1 MLDLFGSDY
10 VIDHVMAEAE
20 DYFHE
25 KAYRHYVTEMLKSLA
40 ESWGTP
46 VIMRYLDMI
55 EQKEPEE
62 ELTGDEI
69 ALGVIERA
77 GLKVRG
83 GGESNDIISI

>member
-25 KAYRHYVTEMLKSLA
+25 KVYRHYVTEMLRSLVG
-40 ESWGTP
+40 SWGNP
-46 VIMRYLDMI
+46 VSMRYLDMI

-62 ELTGDEI
+62 KQTGDEI
-69 ALGVIERA
+69 ALGVIKRA
-77 GLKVRG
+77 GLKVKQ
-83 GGESNDIISI
+83 DDTI